1 MTSSTQ
7 FEIQQLRMLNQQKL
21 LEAIVVL
28 FTAIFVTALLPSL
41 LLEYLYADQ
50 VLTEAPP
57 LLRYLPLVAFAAG
70 ILYDIYVFASNMA
83 RSRRITE
90 LESISPST
98 ESMMMDESNDEAEM
112 KELEALVDQA
122 LADQSKKPTK
132 AARAAKRGTSKKKSQ
147 KK

>member
-1 MTSSTQ
+1 MSHTQ
-7 FEIQQLRMLNQQKL
+7 FQIQQLRAVNQQRL

-28 FTAIFVTALLPSL
+28 FTAIFITALLPSL

-57 LLRYLPLVAFAAG
+57 LLKYLPVVAFAAG
-70 ILYDIYVFASNMA
+70 ILYDVFVFASNMA
-83 RSRRITE
+83 RSNKIKQ
-90 LESISPST
+90 LENGMMMSDT
-98 ESMMMDESNDEAEM
+98 TMESMDVATDDEEL

-122 LADQSKKPTK
+122 IADQSKKTK
-132 AARAAKRGTSKKKSQ
+132 TTRSAKRGTSKRKSQ

>member
-1 MTSSTQ
+1 MPSQTQ
-7 FEIQQLRMLNQQKL
+7 FKIQQLRMLNQQKL

-57 LLRYLPLVAFAAG
+57 LLRYLPLVAFLAG
-70 ILYDIYVFASNMA
+70 ILYDIYVFAANFA
-83 RSRRITE
+83 RSKRIAE
-90 LESISPST
+90 LEALEPSSEAT
-98 ESMMMDESNDEAEM
+98 MMEETASEDEL

-122 LADQSKKPTK
+122 LADQSKKPAKTT
-132 AARAAKRGTSKKKSQ
+132 RAAKKGTSKRKSQ

>member
-1 MTSSTQ
+1 MSSHTQ
-7 FEIQQLRMLNQQKL
+7 FQIQQLRALNQQRL

-57 LLRYLPLVAFAAG
+57 LLKYLPVVVFSIG
-70 ILYDIYVFASNMA
+70 ILYDVYVFATNMSRSNK
-83 RSRRITE
+83 IKQ
-90 LESISPST
+90 LEN
-98 ESMMMDESNDEAEM
+98 SMMMSETSMDVSTDDEEL

-122 LADQSKKPTK
+122 IADQTKKTK
-132 AARAAKRGTSKKKSQ
+132 TTRSAKRGTSKRKSQ

>member
-1 MTSSTQ
+1 MSHTQ
-7 FEIQQLRMLNQQKL
+7 FQIQQLRSLNQQKL

-41 LLEYLYADQ
+41 LLEYLYTDQ

-57 LLRYLPLVAFAAG
+57 LLRYLPLACFALG
-70 ILYDIYVFASNMA
+70 ILYDVYVFASNMS
-83 RSRRITE
+83 RSNKIAE
-90 LESISPST
+90 LER
-98 ESMMMDESNDEAEM
+98 SMMMSESPVMDDVADDEEL

-122 LADQSKKPTK
+122 IADQSKKPKTT
-132 AARAAKRGTSKKKSQ
+132 RSAKRGTSKKKSQ